1 MHGAACL
8 NCRDDET
15 GYVSV
20 NGKECWSQRF
30 TTWYGSRQCGKNL
43 EADNWNDASIPVK
56 CEAEAVD
63 GKLTVRVYSD
73 LSSGP
78 LDESFAI
85 DNVVIAKISP
95 YAGAWCYVCKS
106 FLCVT
111 RTGKPTLASTYSH
124 PIIQSMV

>member
-1 MHGAACL
+1 MHGAARL
-8 NCRDDET
+8 HCRDGEKAF
-15 GYVSV
+15 VSV
-20 NGKECWSQRF
+20 NGDRCWKEKFKETDGVQV
-30 TTWYGSRQCGKNL
+30 CGKDKQWYSKDML
-43 EADNWNDASIPVK
+43 VAVE
-56 CEAEAVD
+56 CEEKAVD